1 MTIGKERGRHNPFLV
16 MAHVFFYKENM
27 TEALKRNTDGI
38 PLHNEEGFAKMRI
51 AGQMAARTLDFI
63 TPHVVEGISTEEL
76 DDLMHSFITRNGAI
90 PAPLNY
96 KGYPKSTCISI
107 NNVICH
113 GIPSPDKIL
122 KDGDILNID
131 VTTIVDGWYGDT
143 SRMFTVGK
151 PSVKAQRL
159 LDVTYDCLM
168 KSIEVVRPGATLGDI
183 GATIQAIAEAERF
196 SVVRDFCGHG
206 IGTIFHEPPS
216 VLHYGRTGEGA
227 VLEEGM
233 IFTIEPMINAG
244 KYDAKILNDGWTA
257 VTRDRSLSAQFE
269 HTIGVTAHGFEIFTL
284 SPAGH
289 TKPPYA

>member
-1 MTIGKERGRHNPFLV
+1 MNT
-16 MAHVFFYKENM
+16 
-27 TEALKRNTDGI
+27 ALKRTTDGI
-38 PLHNEEGFAKMRI
+38 PLHTEEGFAKMRV
-51 AGQMAARTLDFI
+51 AGKMAAQTLDFI
-63 TPHVVEGISTEEL
+63 APHVVAGVNTEEL

-113 GIPSPDKIL
+113 GIPAPDKIL

-143 SRMFTVGK
+143 SRMYTIGK
-151 PSVKAQRL
+151 TPVKAQRL
-159 LDVTYDCLM
+159 IDVTYDCLM
-168 KSIEVVRPGATLGDI
+168 RAIEIVRPGATLGDI
-183 GATIQAIAEAERF
+183 GAMIQSIAEPERF

-216 VLHYGRTGEGA
+216 VVHYGRKGQGT

-244 KYDAKILNDGWTA
+244 KYDSKILSDGWTA

-269 HTIGVTAHGFEIFTL
+269 HTIGVTADGYEIFTL

-289 TKPPYA
+289 TKPPYTNE